1 MQTRIIAVGNQ
12 KGGVGKTTNTVH
24 IATALGELG
33 RKCLVWDLD
42 MNYGTT
48 RHFGIEADA
57 FLGSF
62 EVLMGEEE
70 PENVIITDGE
80 DEISLPQNVHVIP
93 SRRKLEELDEALSSK
108 KFVVKQNILR
118 EPLKHLSGKYDY
130 IFLDTAPN
138 ATAPTIAAY
147 ASADWFLLSAMPEP
161 FAVSGLAD
169 ALKDIDSAKRYGNER
184 LQVLGVVLSAIEKR
198 TRLSKTLT
206 EYVDQTFTLPNGL
219 CLKFKTEISRSTAV
233 PVAQKEGK
241 TIFQTDPRHPVADQ
255 YRELGKEIEA
265 RFQELDGIEK
275 AKVAANE

>member
-70 PENVIITDGE
+70 PENVIIADG
-80 DEISLPQNVHVIP
+80 DDDISLPQNVHVIP

-118 EPLKHLSGKYDY
+118 EPLKRLLGKYDY

-161 FAVSGLAD
+161 FAVSGLSD
-169 ALKDIDSAKRYGNER
+169 ALKDIDSARRYGNER
-184 LQVLGVVLSAIEKR
+184 LQVLGVVLSGIEKR

-206 EYVDQTFTLPNGL
+206 EYV
-219 CLKFKTEISRSTAV
+219 
-233 PVAQKEGK
+233 
-241 TIFQTDPRHPVADQ
+241 
-255 YRELGKEIEA
+255 
-265 RFQELDGIEK
+265 
-275 AKVAANE
+275 